1 MIKANVPPHVIK
13 ALNRALRIIQ
23 DAHDKGAGR
32 DNWLGREEFD
42 GFGDRAEKVAMN
54 KILSGLLHF
63 DGVAA
68 EVTGYL
74 KMEDERERLS
84 DALRAYNHGNAG
96 TPAVAVAGFAA
107 CVSAGIYFQ
116 TQFYYMG
123 VPVAV
128 FTETPPTPPAGVL
141 IVCA

>member
-13 ALNRALRIIQ
+13 ALHRALRIIQ

-68 EVTGYL
+68 EVARVMKEEDKKTG
-74 KMEDERERLS
+74 
-84 DALRAYNHGNAG
+84 
-96 TPAVAVAGFAA
+96 F
-107 CVSAGIYFQ
+107 
-116 TQFYYMG
+116 
-123 VPVAV
+123 
-128 FTETPPTPPAGVL
+128 
-141 IVCA
+141 